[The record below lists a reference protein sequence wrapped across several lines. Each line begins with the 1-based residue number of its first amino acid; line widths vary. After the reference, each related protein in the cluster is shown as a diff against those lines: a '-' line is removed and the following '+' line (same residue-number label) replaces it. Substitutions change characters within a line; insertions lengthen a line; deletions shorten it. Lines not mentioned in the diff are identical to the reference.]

1 MGAIIDITFVKLLL
15 SGVIRGSVRDPYALY
30 RCREHFQAWLLR
42 LSGCGGEGC
51 HRCREGSCAYGSAFL
66 QPLGNDPTTV
76 KRHQKPP
83 VPFAFSFPVLEDQSE
98 FEVGLTLVGTAI
110 THAPLFVKSF
120 AGMLEGLGLNGATAE
135 LVRVESAGY
144 FGERSP
150 CLVGEDTSAGAEPTI
165 LSGTGLVE
173 SRILGETLELSFDTP
188 LRIIQD
194 GAPLRS
200 FTFSVFA
207 RALMRRVSALASAYC
222 DREID
227 DDFRWL
233 AQLSA
238 GVRPAS
244 QAMRWIDW
252 REVDQRGRYG
262 GLAGKA
268 VFAVSDV
275 ELFIPY
281 LLVGEYLGVGK
292 GAPFGLGRF
301 HLCGDGGGSCI
312 KDRV

>member
-1 MGAIIDITFVKLLL
+1 MTFVRLLL
-15 SGVIRGSVRDPYALY
+15 AGVIRGSVRDPYALY
-30 RCREHFQAWLLR
+30 RCRENFQESLLR

-51 HRCREGSCAYGSAFL
+51 PRCREGSCAYGSAFL
-66 QPLGNDPTTV
+66 QPLGNDPTAV

-83 VPFAFSFPVLEDQSE
+83 VPFAFSFPVLADQSE

-110 THAPLFVKSF
+110 NHAPLFVKSF
-120 AGMLEGLGLNGATAE
+120 VGMLEGLGLNGDIAE

-165 LSGTGLVE
+165 LSGAGLVE
-173 SRILGETLELSFDTP
+173 SRIVGETLALSFNTP

-200 FTFSVFA
+200 FSFSVFA

-222 DREID
+222 DREIN

-238 GVRPAS
+238 DVKPAS
-244 QAMRWIDW
+244 QSMRWIDW
-252 REVDQRGRYG
+252 READRRGRYG
-262 GLAGKA
+262 GLAGQA

-275 ELFIPY
+275 EEFIPY

-292 GAPFGLGRF
+292 GAPFGMGHF
-301 HLCGDGGGSCI
+301 HLHGC
-312 KDRV
+312 